1 MDRAFL
7 EQLEHEKL
15 EAMAELAAG
24 AGHEINNPLAVIAG
38 RAQLLMRG
46 ESDPNRRRDLA
57 LIQAQAMRVHEM
69 IADMMLFARPP
80 QPQLAP
86 CDMGEILDSVL
97 ASVSTLADERGVS
110 LVRLPCEPA
119 PVVAD
124 RTQCIVAL
132 RAVCMNSLEAVARG
146 GRIEAA
152 VRQIAASSSTQ
163 GMDGDGTP
171 PVGEEPCP
179 GPMVEITIADDGPGI
194 PPDVR
199 RHLFDPFY
207 SGRQAGRGLGMGLAK
222 CWRIVT
228 NHGGTIGVQS
238 SAGEGTRF
246 SIRLPAAAT

>member
-1 MDRAFL
+1 
-7 EQLEHEKL
+7 
-15 EAMAELAAG
+15 
-24 AGHEINNPLAVIAG
+24 
-38 RAQLLMRG
+38 MRG
-46 ESDPNRRRDLA
+46 ECDNNRHRDLA
-57 LIQAQAMRVHEM
+57 INQKPAMRVHEM

-86 CDMGEILDSVL
+86 CDMGEILDAVL
-97 ASVSTLADERGVS
+97 ASVSAMADERGIR

-119 PVVAD
+119 PIVAD
-124 RTQCIVAL
+124 RAQCVVAL

-152 VRQIAASSSTQ
+152 IRRLDSASPAQ
-163 GMDGDGTP
+163 VLDGDGMP
-171 PVGEEPCP
+171 LAGAGGETWP
-179 GPMVEITIADDGPGI
+179 GPTIEVTIADDGPGI

-228 NHGGTIGVQS
+228 NHGGTIGVHS
-238 SAGEGTRF
+238 AAGEGTRF
-246 SIRLPAAAT
+246 SIRLPAAPA